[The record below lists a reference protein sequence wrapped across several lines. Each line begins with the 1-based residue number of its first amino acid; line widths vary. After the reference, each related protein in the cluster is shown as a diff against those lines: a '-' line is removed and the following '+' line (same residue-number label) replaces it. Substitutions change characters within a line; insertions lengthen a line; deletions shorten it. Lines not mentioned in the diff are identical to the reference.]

1 MEDINLKTMFMT
13 PVNLKPK
20 RRREKKSGKK
30 NSGMGF
36 NTIPFSLHDEWQQSS
51 TTRVEVKEK
60 HISWC
65 LYNCPVPQMVS
76 PEKGR
81 VVSGNL

>member
-20 RRREKKSGKK
+20 RRGENKSGKK

-36 NTIPFSLHDEWQQSS
+36 NTIPFSLHAKCQQSS

-60 HISWC
+60 HIF
-65 LYNCPVPQMVS
+65 
-76 PEKGR
+76 
-81 VVSGNL
+81 